1 MFEVGGTLVRFSATG
16 KLATWAGKN
25 LLLEASGQASLA
37 TGASDVGLFKRS
49 KDTLVGIFRMIGL
62 DGGWWIR
69 VEIVRS
75 RWLAYLSRSFHL
87 FRGRCTVHASNPTA
101 ED

>member
-49 KDTLVGIFRMIGL
+49 TDILVGIFRMIGL
-62 DGGWWIR
+62 D
-69 VEIVRS
+69 VRS